1 MNDLERSLFALADKV
16 DWPEGADITGSV
28 RAAIEKPAPRSF
40 VSRRALGYAALL
52 ALLVG
57 FALLVVSPGM
67 RTAVADFL
75 GIGGV
80 RIDTSGSPTPTPAD
94 RLDLGRSVSL
104 TEAGGSV
111 GYEVR
116 VPTALGEPDGVFL
129 DTAVEGGQ
137 VALAYEATNEL
148 PASPGTDLGALLTQF
163 PEAEVAETALKK
175 VTGEGTTF
183 EPVSVGGEPGF
194 WISGEPHVIAYL
206 EPDGDV
212 RNEAVRLAGNV
223 LLWESDDVTYRLE
236 SRLSKADALAIAE
249 SLE

>member
-1 MNDLERSLFALADKV
+1 MIDLERRLSSLADEV
-16 DWPEGADITGSV
+16 DWPDEADLTRYV
-28 RAAIEKPAPRSF
+28 RTAIAEPAPRTW

-52 ALLVG
+52 VLLVG
-57 FALLVVSPGM
+57 FVSLVFSPGM

-80 RIDTSGSPTPTPAD
+80 RIDTQGPVPTPAD

-104 TEAGGSV
+104 TEASESV
-111 GYEVR
+111 DYEVR
-116 VPTALGEPDGVFL
+116 VPAALGEPDEVFL
-129 DTAVEGGQ
+129 DTGVEGSQ
-137 VALAYEATNEL
+137 VALAYEATSEL

-236 SRLSKADALAIAE
+236 SRLGKADALAIAE